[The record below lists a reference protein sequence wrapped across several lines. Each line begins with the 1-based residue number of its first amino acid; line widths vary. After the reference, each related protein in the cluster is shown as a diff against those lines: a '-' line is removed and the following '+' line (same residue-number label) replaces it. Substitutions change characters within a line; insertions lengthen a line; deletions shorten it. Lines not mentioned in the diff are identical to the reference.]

1 MANMEMILTFL
12 SFYSDRFRTT
22 VNVFGDCVGVGIV
35 TRFSKKQLS
44 KPQTTPP
51 SHQSENPSDKVDSTP
66 TLPTHKTISL
76 PLDNNPMES
85 SKV

>member
-1 MANMEMILTFL
+1 MDIILFQHF
-12 SFYSDRFRTT
+12 SSDRFRTT

-44 KPQTTPP
+44 NPQTTPP
-51 SHQSENPSDKVDSTP
+51 SHQSENPSDNDKVDSTP
-66 TLPTHKTISL
+66 VFPTHKTKSL
-76 PLDNNPMES
+76 PMDNSMES